1 MNSELFWL
9 RYLNFEEKVVKL
21 TEYIAFNDEQKTVYS
36 PYIADLIIQIGVE
49 IEALSKEVF
58 RKYGGQWDSDSYPK
72 FDKDCLS
79 YLEQSLS
86 ISQKIVNIANPLI
99 EFSSSKLYPF
109 KGFNYTGAR
118 ARNWKKAYM
127 ALRHNRIESIRLASI
142 ENLILILSALYLLNQ
157 YERDLCLNLGFQSDY
172 KLKSDTRFGSKI
184 FSLSVFDS
192 MKMSLSFE
200 GVYNWKD
207 EYNEEFRESVYLIIF
222 SDEALVRLK
231 EILTQDA
238 QIIMKNYSEVKREF
252 PDIDESNK
260 NFLTNLYNSGG
271 MNLVNKVFT
280 SERRLKYEYGNL
292 SVIEKIIN
300 KKEFTY

>member
-1 MNSELFWL
+1 
-9 RYLNFEEKVVKL
+9 
-21 TEYIAFNDEQKTVYS
+21 
-36 PYIADLIIQIGVE
+36 
-49 IEALSKEVF
+49 
-58 RKYGGQWDSDSYPK
+58 
-72 FDKDCLS
+72 
-79 YLEQSLS
+79 
-86 ISQKIVNIANPLI
+86 
-99 EFSSSKLYPF
+99 
-109 KGFNYTGAR
+109 
-118 ARNWKKAYM
+118 
-127 ALRHNRIESIRLASI
+127 
-142 ENLILILSALYLLNQ
+142 
-157 YERDLCLNLGFQSDY
+157 
-172 KLKSDTRFGSKI
+172 
-184 FSLSVFDS
+184 

>member
-58 RKYGGQWDSDSYPK
+58 RKYGGQWDSDSYPQ

-86 ISQKIVNIANPLI
+86 ISKKIVNIANPLI

-118 ARNWKKAYM
+118 AKNWKKAYM
-127 ALRHNRIESIRLASI
+127 ALRHN
-142 ENLILILSALYLLNQ
+142 
-157 YERDLCLNLGFQSDY
+157 
-172 KLKSDTRFGSKI
+172 
-184 FSLSVFDS
+184 
-192 MKMSLSFE
+192 
-200 GVYNWKD
+200 
-207 EYNEEFRESVYLIIF
+207 
-222 SDEALVRLK
+222 
-231 EILTQDA
+231 
-238 QIIMKNYSEVKREF
+238 
-252 PDIDESNK
+252 
-260 NFLTNLYNSGG
+260 
-271 MNLVNKVFT
+271 
-280 SERRLKYEYGNL
+280 
-292 SVIEKIIN
+292 
-300 KKEFTY
+300 

>member
-1 MNSELFWL
+1 M
-9 RYLNFEEKVVKL
+9 
-21 TEYIAFNDEQKTVYS
+21 
-36 PYIADLIIQIGVE
+36 
-49 IEALSKEVF
+49 
-58 RKYGGQWDSDSYPK
+58 
-72 FDKDCLS
+72 
-79 YLEQSLS
+79 
-86 ISQKIVNIANPLI
+86 
-99 EFSSSKLYPF
+99 
-109 KGFNYTGAR
+109 
-118 ARNWKKAYM
+118 
-127 ALRHNRIESIRLASI
+127 
-142 ENLILILSALYLLNQ
+142 LNQ

-280 SERRLKYEYGNL
+280 SERRFKYEYGNL